1 MKIALRDP
9 LELNASR
16 VLKDVSWQGEYLLE
30 QTLQHTENE
39 QMRRNVYKILSDNFQ
54 KFVEEFTKEESDQ
67 LKEAKK
73 GYNAPRTGKMKKRWS
88 TKYKGSINCSN
99 PKGFSQKNYCKR
111 KRSGGKY
118 KTEG

>member
-1 MKIALRDP
+1 
-9 LELNASR
+9 
-16 VLKDVSWQGEYLLE
+16 
-30 QTLQHTENE
+30 
-39 QMRRNVYKILSDNFQ
+39 
-54 KFVEEFTKEESDQ
+54 
-67 LKEAKK
+67 
-73 GYNAPRTGKMKKRWS
+73 MKKRWS

>member
-1 MKIALRDP
+1 
-9 LELNASR
+9 
-16 VLKDVSWQGEYLLE
+16 
-30 QTLQHTENE
+30 
-39 QMRRNVYKILSDNFQ
+39 MRRNVYKVINDNFQ
-54 KFVEEFTKEESDQ
+54 EFLSEYLQESNQPDQ
-67 LKEAKK
+67 FKEAKK

-99 PKGFSQKNYCKR
+99 PKGFSQKQYCKR